1 MAELIAAQRKA
12 AGETPPEGDAPQS
25 YVAAQRITVKFAKTV
40 IETEADLDAY
50 VAALRAAYATEI
62 KARKRIT
69 L

>member
-1 MAELIAAQRKA
+1 
-12 AGETPPEGDAPQS
+12 
-25 YVAAQRITVKFAKTV
+25 V